1 MPKHTMIPSMDSEIH
16 IPITAHFKQK
26 CDTYTQDP
34 FAAESRCQSHYEG
47 IISSAH
53 AQLGPR

>member
-1 MPKHTMIPSMDSEIH
+1 MIPSMDSEIH
-16 IPITAHFKQK
+16 ISITADLKQK

-34 FAAESRCQSHYEG
+34 FAARSRCQSHYEG